1 MNYINSF
8 KLSSTYERNPNAYP
22 QKVFKQKLG
31 EVFVFDKITVIY
43 GNNGSGKSTLLN
55 ILANMLGVK
64 GSEKLPGNST
74 FSYSDQFI
82 QGCSYQLALDE
93 QGKQRYEVPPGSL
106 YMKSED
112 ILYEI
117 KKIQQEAILKEGYL
131 YEQSQ
136 LGYTREQVS
145 ELKHSRKMARQIE
158 IMKFAQEK
166 YSNGET
172 SMQIF
177 EQYLEPNALYLLD
190 EPETSL
196 SPANQIKLA
205 QEINQLARYFQCQFI
220 IATHSPFMLGT
231 LDAKIYNMD
240 AAILKTSE
248 WYELDNVR
256 FFYDFFKSHQQ
267 KFDS

>member
-1 MNYINSF
+1 MIYINSF
-8 KLSSTYERNPNAYP
+8 KLPSYGNPNPNAYP
-22 QKVFKQKLG
+22 FHVFKHKLG
-31 EVFVFDKITVIY
+31 ELFVFDKITVIY

-55 ILANMLGVK
+55 IIASMLNIK
-64 GSEKLPGNST
+64 GAEQLS
-74 FSYSDQFI
+74 SDASNKYPAEFMG
-82 QGCSYQLALDE
+82 GCSFQIAEDE
-93 QGKQRYEVPPGSL
+93 LGRERYEIPDGSL

-117 KKIQQEAILKEGYL
+117 KKIQQEAVLREGYL
-131 YEQSQ
+131 YEQSR
-136 LGYTREQVS
+136 LGLTKEQI
-145 ELKHSRKMARQIE
+145 EQHKHSRQMEKKID
-158 IMKFAQEK
+158 IMKFANEK

-205 QEINQLARYFQCQFI
+205 EDINQLARYFHCQFI

-240 AAILKTSE
+240 APLLKTSE

-256 FFYDFFKSHQQ
+256 FFYDFFMSHKG
-267 KFDS
+267 KFE